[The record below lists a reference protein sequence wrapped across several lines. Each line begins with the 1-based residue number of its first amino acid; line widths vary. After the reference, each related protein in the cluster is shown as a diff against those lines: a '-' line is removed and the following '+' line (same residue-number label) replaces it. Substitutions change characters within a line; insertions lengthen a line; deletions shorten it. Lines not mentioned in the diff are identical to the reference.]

1 MQERLFRA
9 SRIAGSALLISI
21 LPAVVA
27 GQARPIV
34 SNQLAISQ
42 SEAALHLEF
51 AGNGTLE
58 ITLRNGSVMIDGE
71 ERGNFEL
78 GDALDT
84 AWRSLLG
91 EIVSL
96 SDGPLGEALRDW
108 EAPSSLEDG
117 ALELAQLLD
126 RTLEDA
132 LLSDDVSASADAE
145 PAFVID
151 GTVQDLDLSLQE
163 LEDLSLRIR
172 REIREELRQEL
183 QGELRDEL
191 RRELNVEETSRG
203 YQPLRAL
210 GRGITDV
217 VGDVIT
223 FLLLSLLALGAV
235 YFAKDNLEV
244 VADTAQRTPLR
255 AGMVGLAGAFLVL
268 PAWILGCV
276 ALVASVVGIIAL
288 PFWALLFPVA
298 VTLGAGLGYLA
309 VARNVGEWV
318 ASRNIRSLEWLRP
331 TNTFYAVTAGIGA
344 LLVFPVSASILDIV
358 PFFGFFSGLL
368 ATLGTM
374 AILAALLIGFGAV
387 LLTRGG
393 RQADFYGSEDPY
405 VGERWQDDSTS
416 EDVLDAEEFSG
427 ESADESADASVDE
440 SGAAGTKTGE
450 EDDA

>member
-1 MQERLFRA
+1 MQERLSKASRIVKA

-21 LPAVVA
+21 LPAAVS
-27 GQARPIV
+27 GQARAVV
-34 SNQLAISQ
+34 SNRLAISQ
-42 SEAALHLEF
+42 TEAALNLEF
-51 AGNGTLE
+51 AGSGTLE
-58 ITLRNGSVMIDGE
+58 IVLRDGSVMIDGE
-71 ERGNFEL
+71 ERGSFEP
-78 GDALDT
+78 GDALDA

-91 EIVSL
+91 QIVSL
-96 SDGPLGEALRDW
+96 SDGPLGEALQDW
-108 EAPSSLEDG
+108 EAPSSLEDR

-151 GTVQDLDLSLQE
+151 PTAPDLDLSLQE
-163 LEDLSLRIR
+163 LEDLSVRIR
-172 REIREELRQEL
+172 REIREELRS
-183 QGELRDEL
+183 ELRDEL
-191 RRELNVEETSRG
+191 RRELRNVGATSRG
-203 YQPLRAL
+203 YGPLRAL

-217 VGDVIT
+217 VGNVIT

-244 VADTAQRTPLR
+244 VADTAQKSPLR

-268 PAWILGCV
+268 PAWVLGCV

-298 VTLGAGLGYLA
+298 VALGAGLGYLA

-318 ASRNIRSLEWLRP
+318 ASKNIRNLEWLRP

-368 ATLGTM
+368 TTLGTM
-374 AILAALLIGFGAV
+374 AIVAALLIGFGAV

-393 RQADFYGSEDPY
+393 RQADFYDSDDPY
-405 VGERWQDDSTS
+405 VGERWQDVGTS
-416 EDVLDAEEFSG
+416 GDVLDAEEFS
-427 ESADESADASVDE
+427 DESA
-440 SGAAGTKTGE
+440 AAGTTTGE

>member
-1 MQERLFRA
+1 MQECLFKMSRIVGA

-21 LPAVVA
+21 LPAAVA
-27 GQARPIV
+27 GQARPVV
-34 SNQLAISQ
+34 SNRLAISQ
-42 SEAALHLEF
+42 TEAALHLEF
-51 AGNGTLE
+51 SGDGTLE
-58 ITLRNGSVMIDGE
+58 IVLRDGSVMINGE
-71 ERGNFEL
+71 ETGSFEP
-78 GDALDT
+78 GDALDA

-96 SDGPLGEALRDW
+96 SDGPLSEALRDW
-108 EAPSSLEDG
+108 EAPSSLEDR

-132 LLSDDVSASADAE
+132 LLSDDVSASADGE

-151 GTVQDLDLSLQE
+151 PTAPDLDLSLQE
-163 LEDLSLRIR
+163 LEDLSIRIR
-172 REIREELRQEL
+172 REIREELRS
-183 QGELRDEL
+183 ELRDEL
-191 RRELNVEETSRG
+191 RRELRNVGEASPG
-203 YQPLRAL
+203 YGPLRAL
-210 GRGITDV
+210 GRGITDI
-217 VGDVIT
+217 VGNVIT

-244 VADTAQRTPLR
+244 VADTAQRSPLR

-268 PAWILGCV
+268 PAWVLGCV

-298 VTLGAGLGYLA
+298 VALGAGLGYLA

-318 ASRNIRSLEWLRP
+318 ASKDIRSLEWLRP

-344 LLVFPVSASILDIV
+344 LLAFPVSASILGIV

-368 ATLGTM
+368 AALGTM
-374 AILAALLIGFGAV
+374 AIVAAVLIGFGAV

-393 RQADFYGSEDPY
+393 RQADFYGSDDPF
-405 VGERWQDDSTS
+405 VGERWQDDGTL
-416 EDVLDAEEFSG
+416 EDVLDAEEFS
-427 ESADESADASVDE
+427 DESAT
-440 SGAAGTKTGE
+440 AGTTTGE

>member
-1 MQERLFRA
+1 MQEHLFKASRIVKA

-21 LPAVVA
+21 LPATVA
-27 GQARPIV
+27 GQARPVV
-34 SNQLAISQ
+34 SNRLAISQ
-42 SEAALHLEF
+42 TEAALHLEF
-51 AGNGTLE
+51 SSNGTLE
-58 ITLRNGSVMIDGE
+58 IVLRDGSVMINGE
-71 ERGNFEL
+71 ETGSFEP

-91 EIVSL
+91 QIVSL

-108 EAPSSLEDG
+108 EAPSSLEDR

-126 RTLEDA
+126 STLEDA
-132 LLSDDVSASADAE
+132 LLSDDVSASADGE

-151 GTVQDLDLSLQE
+151 PTAPDLDLSLQE
-163 LEDLSLRIR
+163 LEDLSVRIR
-172 REIREELRQEL
+172 REIREELRS
-183 QGELRDEL
+183 ELRDEL
-191 RRELNVEETSRG
+191 RKELGNVREASRG
-203 YQPLRAL
+203 YSPLRAL
-210 GRGITDV
+210 GRGITDI
-217 VGDVIT
+217 VGNVIT

-244 VADTAQRTPLR
+244 VADTAQRNPLR
-255 AGMVGLAGAFLVL
+255 AGMVGVAGAFLVL
-268 PAWILGCV
+268 PAWVLGCV

-298 VTLGAGLGYLA
+298 VALGAGLGYLA

-318 ASRNIRSLEWLRP
+318 ASKDIRSLEWLRP

-374 AILAALLIGFGAV
+374 AIVAALLIGFGAV

-393 RQADFYGSEDPY
+393 RQADFCGSDDPF
-405 VGERWQDDSTS
+405 VGERWQDESTS
-416 EDVLDAEEFSG
+416 EDVLDAEEFS
-427 ESADESADASVDE
+427 DESAT
-440 SGAAGTKTGE
+440 AGTTTGE